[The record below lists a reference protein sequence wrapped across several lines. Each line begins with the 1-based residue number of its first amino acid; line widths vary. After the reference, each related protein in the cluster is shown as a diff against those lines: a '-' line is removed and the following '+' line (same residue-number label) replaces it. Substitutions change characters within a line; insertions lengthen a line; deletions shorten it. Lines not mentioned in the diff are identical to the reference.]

1 MPREDIY
8 YSDKY
13 NDDFYEYRHVIVPKK
28 LAKSVFVVVVVVVVV
43 DNLKHLLSPA

>member
-28 LAKSVFVVVVVVVVV
+28 LAKSVFVVVVV
-43 DNLKHLLSPA
+43 DNFKHLLSLA